1 MHPLTTKNIDK
12 FGGEEKQKEA
22 ARRGPKKAFKKEAHK
37 KTHQK
42 IRARV
47 ECGGTAGVG
56 KGKKTKEKKSEEDW
70 CAMSAGIVN
79 DVVIVRELHTESY
92 KNAPSV
98 GSRQKY
104 LSFGVGQVKFA
115 RRHCVKRVVFVFFFP
130 LLLFYCASL
139 EMVLPPLLFFVCWC
153 TRMQLSSVCSDG
165 IVCSTLDCMM
175 V

>member
-104 LSFGVGQVKFA
+104 LSFGVDGVAAAAIF
-115 RRHCVKRVVFVFFFP
+115 C
-130 LLLFYCASL
+130 LLVHTNAIIIG
-139 EMVLPPLLFFVCWC
+139 VLRWNC
-153 TRMQLSSVCSDG
+153 MQHVRLYDG
-165 IVCSTLDCMM
+165 LTKGKKTNLVDNHAG
-175 V
+175 

>member
-115 RRHCVKRVVFVFFFP
+115 RRHCVKRVVFVFFF
-130 LLLFYCASL
+130 LFSFFI
-139 EMVLPPLLFFVCWC
+139 VLPWRWC
-153 TRMQLSSVCSDG
+153 CRRCYFLSAGAHECNYHR
-165 IVCSTLDCMM
+165 CAQMELYAAR
-175 V
+175 